1 MIYNNKN
8 SQTTVFIIQKEDFMD
23 LLCLSIEKAW
33 KTVMHK
39 VENENQPLSSEKTLV
54 FLFMWELKQLLP
66 TVYFDFERPL
76 YVSLQGS
83 DKFLDLL
90 VYSEES
96 HKIALEFKLPK
107 STTKGGSN
115 QTQIR
120 ENIYKD
126 MFRLNYLVVHQ
137 IDQVKEAYFL
147 CATNEK
153 AYLNPGTYSKNPWF
167 KTYHGHELA
176 SGFRPSDFESYPPLR
191 TSARFNWEKVV
202 QDELGKFSIEKKF
215 TWLLIKI

>member
-1 MIYNNKN
+1 
-8 SQTTVFIIQKEDFMD
+8 MD

-54 FLFMWELKQLLP
+54 FLFMWELKKLLP

-76 YVSLQGS
+76 YASLQGS

-90 VYSEES
+90 VYLEES
-96 HKIALEFKLPK
+96 HKVALEFKLPK

-153 AYLNPGTYSKNPWF
+153 AYLNPRTYSKNPWF

-176 SGFRPSDFESYPPLR
+176 SGFIAPDFSIYPPLR
-191 TSARFNWEKVV
+191 TSVSFDWKKIY
-202 QDELGKFSIEKKF
+202 QDE
-215 TWLLIKI
+215 